1 MRLTGAYW
9 GVVTLLGRN
18 PMYRNAQQLHF
29 ARRPYVH
36 ARAVSTAYQDR
47 KALLM
52 VLVSSIVVLWI
63 ACLSALTGSIL
74 PKLNVVVQHQTSNE
88 TINHQHKGDRLAPVY
103 FHERWNA
110 IVEIDKALNGTQSVE
125 RIPDG
130 CEPAF
135 SHVVK
140 VGNFSARCVANVDAP
155 TRLAAVE

>member
-9 GVVTLLGRN
+9 RVVTLLGGGIHVQKRTAA
-18 PMYRNAQQLHF
+18 PFRAS
-29 ARRPYVH
+29 AVRSCPRREFRISGPQSPFNGPRERGCRSV
-36 ARAVSTAYQDR
+36 DC
-47 KALLM
+47 LP
-52 VLVSSIVVLWI
+52 
-63 ACLSALTGSIL
+63 LSAHGSIL